1 MTLLDLIDKV
11 KYKITENREKIKE
24 RSIDI
29 FFDDKSKKLKL
40 SKSIE
45 KIIPESLRKY
55 VKVSLR
61 YSFPETRE
69 ELYRSYLLNTG
80 IFLCLI
86 GLYGLLNNN
95 YRVDHLLYGVL
106 GYSYSIITPTLYY
119 KVDKFREVSKKVIPY
134 I

>member
-29 FFDDKSKKLKL
+29 FFDDESKKLKL
-40 SKSIE
+40 SKFIE

-55 VKVSLR
+55 VEESLR

-69 ELYRSYLLNTG
+69 ELHRSYLLNTG
-80 IFLCLI
+80 IFLCLV
-86 GLYGLLNNN
+86 GLYGLLNND
-95 YRVDHLLYGVL
+95 YRVDHLLYMFV

-119 KVDKFREVSKKVIPY
+119 KVDKFREVTKKVIPY

>member
-1 MTLLDLIDKV
+1 MTLSDLIDKV

-119 KVDKFREVSKKVIPY
+119 KVDKFREVSKKIIPY

>member
-11 KYKITENREKIKE
+11 KYKIIKNREKIKE
-24 RSIDI
+24 RSIDM
-29 FFDDKSKKLKL
+29 FFDDESKKLKL
-40 SKSIE
+40 SKFIE

-55 VKVSLR
+55 VKASLR

-80 IFLCLI
+80 IFLCLL
-86 GLYGLLNNN
+86 GLYGLLNND

-106 GYSYSIITPTLYY
+106 GYSYSIIAPR
-119 KVDKFREVSKKVIPY
+119 FIIR
-134 I
+134 

>member
-29 FFDDKSKKLKL
+29 FFDDEGKKLKL
-40 SKSIE
+40 SKFIE

-55 VKVSLR
+55 VEESLR

-80 IFLCLI
+80 IFLCLV
-86 GLYGLLNNN
+86 GLYGLLNND
-95 YRVDHLLYGVL
+95 YRVDHLLYMVA

-119 KVDKFREVSKKVIPY
+119 KVDKFREVSKKIIPY